1 MQDVPSESQDVETG
15 TEPGISCQRL
25 VAPDRGPRALDD
37 RHR

>member
-1 MQDVPSESQDVETG
+1 VPSESEDVETG
-15 TEPGISCQRL
+15 TEPRLSCQWL